1 MFIVLTNLAVLFN
14 LGAAW
19 SKICGTSAEPGR
31 DESAGEEPQGGAER
45 AASEEPRD
53 GVGRAVDKELQT
65 GRTAG
70 EGRRDERGLRNQGR
84 DGMSDER
91 VGTGRVKDRGAAPQ
105 REREREGER
114 ERQKLNFVFD

>member
-45 AASEEPRD
+45 AASEEPRG

-70 EGRRDERGLRNQGR
+70 EGRRDERGTGQVATSAVAKEPGAGR
-84 DGMSDER
+84 DER
-91 VGTGRVKDRGAAPQ
+91 RAG
-105 REREREGER
+105 
-114 ERQKLNFVFD
+114 